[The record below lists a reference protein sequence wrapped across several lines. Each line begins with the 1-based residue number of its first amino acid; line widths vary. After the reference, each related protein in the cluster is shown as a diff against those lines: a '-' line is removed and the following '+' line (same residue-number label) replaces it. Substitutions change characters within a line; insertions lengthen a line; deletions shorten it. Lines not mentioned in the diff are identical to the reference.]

1 MTNREKIE
9 FLYKEDGIRDKQFL
23 NTLIHDDFRLE
34 WDSSSGNSILDKNFI
49 LNLSEVINTNYEIS
63 YFEISHLIEENNQ
76 IVVKYNHK
84 VATIENPKEIMLI
97 AKVVAIWSFQ
107 EGKIIDGYLISKPNK
122 KNTIKNMWLF
132 GKKLTFASQI

>member
-1 MTNREKIE
+1 M
-9 FLYKEDGIRDKQFL
+9 

-107 EGKIIDGYLISKPNK
+107 EGKIMDGYLISKPN
-122 KNTIKNMWLF
+122 
-132 GKKLTFASQI
+132 

>member
-49 LNLSEVINTNYEIS
+49 LNLSEVININYEIS

-107 EGKIIDGYLISKPNK
+107 EGKIMDGYLISKPN
-122 KNTIKNMWLF
+122 
-132 GKKLTFASQI
+132 

>member
-107 EGKIIDGYLISKPNK
+107 EGKIMDAYLISKPN
-122 KNTIKNMWLF
+122 
-132 GKKLTFASQI
+132 

>member
-9 FLYKEDGIRDKQFL
+9 FLYKEDGIRDKKFL
-23 NTLIHDDFRLE
+23 DTLIHEDFKLE

-49 LNLSEVINTNYEIS
+49 LNLSEVINANYEIS
-63 YFEISHLIEENNQ
+63 YFEISHRIEESNQ

-107 EGKIIDGYLISKPNK
+107 DGKIIDGYLISKPN
-122 KNTIKNMWLF
+122 
-132 GKKLTFASQI
+132 

>member
-9 FLYKEDGIRDKQFL
+9 FLYKEDGIRDKKFL
-23 NTLIHDDFRLE
+23 DTLIHEDFKLE

-49 LNLSEVINTNYEIS
+49 LNLSEVINANYEIS
-63 YFEISHLIEENNQ
+63 YFEISHLIEESNQ

-107 EGKIIDGYLISKPNK
+107 DGKIIDGYLISKPN
-122 KNTIKNMWLF
+122 
-132 GKKLTFASQI
+132 

>member
-1 MTNREKIE
+1 MPNREKIE
-9 FLYKEDGIRDKQFL
+9 VLYKEDGIRDKQFL

-107 EGKIIDGYLISKPNK
+107 EGKIMDGYLISKPN
-122 KNTIKNMWLF
+122 
-132 GKKLTFASQI
+132 

>member
-23 NTLIHDDFRLE
+23 NTLIHDDFRFE

-107 EGKIIDGYLISKPNK
+107 EGKIMDGYLISKPN
-122 KNTIKNMWLF
+122 
-132 GKKLTFASQI
+132 